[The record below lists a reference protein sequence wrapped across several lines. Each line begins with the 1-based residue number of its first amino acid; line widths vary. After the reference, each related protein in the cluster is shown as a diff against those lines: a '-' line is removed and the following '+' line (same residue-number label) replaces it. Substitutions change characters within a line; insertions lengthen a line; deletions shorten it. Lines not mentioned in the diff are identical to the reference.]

1 MTSLLEFRVDGR
13 FYLAFDV
20 HENNLLGIKGPSHT
34 DFKIGKYW
42 ELLSQMLPIIILS
55 GSFDAVR
62 EWYRFPYQHLYAG
75 SKLLLCSAGLK
86 PVQRRADAGPI
97 AEALDTLEW
106 TRQQAWCEARGHLQD
121 AYRPL
126 RTRHQAPRRDRASSV
141 GATTKPSGRFSRASR
156 KRPSTPCLHLSQP
169 CPRRKKETLYHFDK
183 ARKTAPKPTDWRSYV
198 NMPKMR
204 QRLEWKHQVL
214 PRVRRARN

>member
-1 MTSLLEFRVDGR
+1 
-13 FYLAFDV
+13 
-20 HENNLLGIKGPSHT
+20 
-34 DFKIGKYW
+34 
-42 ELLSQMLPIIILS
+42 MLPIIILS

-126 RTRHQAPRRDRASSV
+126 RTRHQAKKGPRTSGWRDGQVQDPLLKSLTQKTIDALPSSV
-141 GATTKPSGRFSRASR
+141 PTLPQAKKGDALSFRQGAKNRA
-156 KRPSTPCLHLSQP
+156 
-169 CPRRKKETLYHFDK
+169 E
-183 ARKTAPKPTDWRSYV
+183 A
-198 NMPKMR
+198 N
-204 QRLEWKHQVL
+204 RLEELCQHAKN
-214 PRVRRARN
+214 AAAT